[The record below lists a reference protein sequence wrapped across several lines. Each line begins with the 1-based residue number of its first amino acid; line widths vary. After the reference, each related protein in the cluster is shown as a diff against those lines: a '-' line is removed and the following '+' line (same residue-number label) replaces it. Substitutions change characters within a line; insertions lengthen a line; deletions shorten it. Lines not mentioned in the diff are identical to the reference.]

1 MVDGEGV
8 LTSDAAAQY
17 RLPDAVVPE
26 RYELRLAPDLESS
39 SFEGE
44 ERVNVKVRRPVAEV
58 VLNALELE
66 LLSASAERA
75 GRNLS
80 AAVSLEPASERA
92 RLRFDTELEPGD
104 WLLRVAFR
112 GTLND
117 KLHGFYRSHYRDAQ
131 GAAHTVACTQFEA
144 TDARRAFP
152 CWDEP
157 ALKARFKTTLVVDDR
172 LMAISN
178 TAIESE
184 RSLGNGR
191 KEVVFRETIPMSTY
205 LVAFVVGEFAT
216 TEPADAAGA
225 PLRVAHVPGKEA
237 LTGWAREAGSFS
249 IRFFADYYGLPYP
262 GDKLDLIAIPDFA
275 SGAMENL
282 GAITF
287 RESALLVDHKSAS
300 RSELERVADV
310 VCHENAHMW
319 FGDLVTMKW
328 WNGIWLNEAFAT
340 FMEMLAVDAWRPQWR
355 RWESFS
361 GSRAAAMTIDAL
373 RSTRPIEYPV
383 RSPEDARGMFDV
395 LTYEKGASVLRMLEQ
410 YLGAEVFRRGISAY
424 LRQHAYANA
433 ETTDLWDALEEVSRE
448 PVRRLM
454 DSWIFQPG
462 FPLVEVALAPG
473 RGALKLSQRRFLY
486 LGDQAGPTDG
496 QRWHIPVTVRIA
508 SGKGTTTRKLILSEH
523 EATVDLPADFRYAL
537 VNDGGHGFYRVN
549 YAAEVLDALLTNLG
563 ELAAVER
570 FGLINDRWALT
581 VAGFGTVAR
590 FLETARRFRG
600 ETELNVWRPLVA
612 ALGYLDLI
620 VADGDRPALAAAV
633 RDIAGDAAARLGW
646 TPRQGEDELT
656 RQLRGLLWSALGTLG
671 DDPTVQNEAK
681 ALYGRY
687 LADSAAV
694 DRDVLPALVSILAA
708 CGDEA
713 RFGEFRTRFQSART
727 PQEEQRYLFALAGF
741 RRAGLLRRTMEMTL
755 GNEVRTQNAPYLL
768 ESLLMNPACRYEAWE
783 FMRRNWGAICER
795 FPDAAL
801 PRMCEGVVALLDREA
816 EVREFFSVH
825 KVRIGERLIEQ
836 HLERLRVAVA
846 LREREGKALAAALAA
861 RS

>member
-8 LTSDAAAQY
+8 LASDAAAQY
-17 RLPDAVVPE
+17 RLPDTVVPE
-26 RYELRLAPDLESS
+26 RYELRLAPDLETS

-44 ERVNVKVRRPVAEV
+44 ERVSVKVLRPVSEV

-66 LLSASAERA
+66 LLSASAERE
-75 GRNLS
+75 GRSLS
-80 AAVSLEPASERA
+80 ASVSLEPASERS
-92 RLRFDTELEPGD
+92 RLRFETELEPGD
-104 WLLRVAFR
+104 WLLRIAFR

-131 GAAHTVACTQFEA
+131 GATHTVACTQFEA

-157 ALKARFKTTLVVDDR
+157 ALKARFKTTLVIDER
-172 LMAISN
+172 LIAISN

-184 RSLGNGR
+184 RALDNGR

-205 LVAFVVGEFAT
+205 LVAFVVGEFAAT
-216 TEPADAAGA
+216 APSDAGV
-225 PLRVAHVPGKEA
+225 PLRVIHVPGKEA
-237 LTGWAREAGSFS
+237 LTGWAREVGSFS
-249 IRFFADYYGLPYP
+249 IRFFTDYYGLPYP

-287 RESALLVDHKSAS
+287 RESALLVDPKSAS

-373 RSTRPIEYPV
+373 MSTRPIEYPV
-383 RSPEDARGMFDV
+383 HSPEDARGMFDV

-433 ETTDLWDALEEVSRE
+433 ETTDLWDALEEGSHE

-462 FPLVEVALAPG
+462 LPLVEVALAPG
-473 RGALKLSQRRFLY
+473 RGMLKLSQRRFLY
-486 LGDQAGPTDG
+486 LGEQAGRKDG

-508 SGKGTTTRKLILSEH
+508 GNKGTTTRKLILSEH
-523 EATVDLPADFRYAL
+523 EATVELPADFRYAL

-549 YAAEVLDALLTNLG
+549 YAAELLDALLGNLG
-563 ELAAVER
+563 DLSAVER

-581 VAGFGTVAR
+581 VAGFGTVAK

-620 VADGDRPALAAAV
+620 VGDGDRPALAAAV

-646 TPRQGEDELT
+646 TPKPGEDELT

-671 DDPTVQNEAK
+671 DDPAVQSEAK
-681 ALYGRY
+681 SLYGRY

-694 DRDVLPALVSILAA
+694 DRDVVPALVSILAA

-713 RFGEFRTRFQSART
+713 RFGEFRARFQRART

-741 RRAGLLRRTMEMTL
+741 RRPELLRRTMEMTL

-783 FMRRNWGAICER
+783 FMRRNWEAICER

-801 PRMCEGVVALLDREA
+801 PRMCEGIIVLLDREA
-816 EVREFFSVH
+816 EVRDFFSVH

-836 HLERLRVAVA
+836 HIERLRIAVS

-861 RS
+861 RA